1 LSMVTIP
8 LGGRLPGRSSG
19 VPGSS
24 AGHVVG
30 TCFALHRTGFGE
42 PPCRHG
48 AGGLLPHPFTLTFD
62 VSRDP
67 SPAVSFLCHFPSAFA
82 AWVAPASCPAVSG
95 LSSKRL
101 RAPRSPGLLPQCS
114 GGRGRID
121 GPERGGAMKRIAAL
135 AVFAVAVAVA
145 AGVALGARDHHGHG
159 SHGKVIHVMEH

>member
-1 LSMVTIP
+1 MRGFSLSRPLSRILSRVTIP
-8 LGGRLPGRSSG
+8 LGLRLRGGSSG

-42 PPCRHG
+42 PPCRHD

-67 SPAVSFLCHFPSAFA
+67 SQAVSFLCHFPSAFA

-95 LSSKRL
+95 LSSSANARGHPVCVSNCS
-101 RAPRSPGLLPQCS
+101 RGSWDSGRRGLT
-114 GGRGRID
+114 
-121 GPERGGAMKRIAAL
+121 
-135 AVFAVAVAVA
+135 
-145 AGVALGARDHHGHG
+145 G
-159 SHGKVIHVMEH
+159 SSV